1 MNISPVLNSPVD
13 SSNRFVVSLSLKHI
27 LPIFMVLGLAI
38 IVMLASPLRLDA
50 QDASE
55 MRRKM
60 MESSR
65 PTMIVPSNERKIQ
78 PALLNTEEAGSP
90 FLNVNLI
97 EQENDN
103 LPTQNESS
111 IAVNPLNPNILL
123 ASAVDYRSNSST
135 WVYVSTTG
143 GKTWRNVNLGSP
155 PGLNFTSSND
165 PSVAWDYQGRG
176 YLMYGG
182 FDRQRTLGQNGV
194 FLSVTTD
201 NGVTWQSHKRVIL
214 HFEGTQTP
222 DSSFED
228 KYYVV
233 VDNARN
239 SPYKGHI
246 YTPWKRVFDRD
257 SSTQIVVTK
266 STDQGNTW
274 STPIRVSDVLPSSS
288 LDTTFGQSFPIVIT
302 GAEGEVY
309 TFWNHGPRRSV
320 GFNKSLDGG
329 KTWGSPR
336 LIQQYNWLGV
346 ARFTGGQYNHTL
358 KGGTRV
364 ETYPS
369 IVVDTLPNS
378 PRKGWIYLTWAGD
391 RTPNIYFSRSTDKGE
406 TWSTPKIVHSDT
418 TNDQYWQW
426 ISIDGTNGD
435 LAITYLDS
443 RDDPDNQLSRSYVS
457 FSSDGGST
465 WIDRIAGDI
474 GYDIRR
480 NPFGNANLSGTFAGD
495 YSGCA
500 FWNGKVYPSHVDMRN
515 TYGANANQADNDVY
529 IQVINVRA
537 PMPVSD
543 FKAVTLPLQP
553 TNIELRWKQPTER
566 SFKQALQASEYNYV
580 LYRDGVQHRI
590 LPSSVQTYLDTV
602 PTSFATYEYS
612 IVVASAGDSSA
623 PMFAT
628 GYSGGSRQPGAPTL
642 ISVASRFESSTRQAV
657 SSVRI
662 PSLRAD
668 GVNPLVNLAKLR
680 LYRDSVLIREI
691 TLSASDT
698 AKTFTFADTVSE
710 DGYYRYFF
718 RTVDAF
724 GNESASSNELLEY
737 IGELKATYADNFDA
751 GTLRRYLV
759 RNGFTRANNF
769 AFSSPNSLTQSATR
783 PYRNFLRDTITL
795 FPVVTSTGFTRVE
808 FMNVAAVVPGDSAWV
823 EYSVDNRKS
832 WTRQTFFNRTM
843 FAPWADG
850 TLGADDWRAESITI
864 RSTAN
869 DTVYVRLRFTSNVSQ
884 NDAGWFVDDLRINE
898 APVSV
903 EEQPNSASYQNQV
916 AVYPNPATT
925 NIRLNEVEPNATIE
939 IYSSLGVLVKSVK
952 AETTSPLVDCSE
964 LAVGTYMVRVSGM
977 RGTAQT
983 VLTVVR

>member
-1 MNISPVLNSPVD
+1 MNTTSILSPHNTP
-13 SSNRFVVSLSLKHI
+13 SNRLVEPLSKKVAFFLI
-27 LPIFMVLGLAI
+27 IGLTLGFTLSQPFN
-38 IVMLASPLRLDA
+38 LNA

-55 MRRKM
+55 MRRRM

-65 PTMIVPSNERKIQ
+65 PTLIAPSNERKI
-78 PALLNTEEAGSP
+78 PPVLLNTQEVGSP
-90 FLNVNLI
+90 FSNVNLI

-111 IAVNPLNPNILL
+111 IAVNPLNPNILI

-143 GKTWRNVNLGSP
+143 GKTWRNINLGSP
-155 PGLNFTSSND
+155 PGLDFTSSND

-182 FDRQRTLGQNGV
+182 FDRQRTKGQNGV

-201 NGVTWQSHKRVIL
+201 NGITWQSHKRVIL
-214 HFEGTQTP
+214 HFDGVQTP

-274 STPIRVSDVLPSSS
+274 SVPIRVSDVLPSSS

-329 KTWGSPR
+329 KTWASPR

-406 TWSTPKIVHSDT
+406 TWSTPTIVHSDT

-443 RDDPDNQLSRSYVS
+443 RDDPANQLSRSYVS
-457 FSSDGGST
+457 FSSDGGTT
-465 WIDRIAGDI
+465 WIDRIAGDV

-480 NPFGNANLSGTFAGD
+480 NPFGNSNLSGVFAGD

-500 FWNGKVYPSHVDMRN
+500 FWNGKIYPSHVDMRN

-553 TNIELRWKQPTER
+553 NNIELRWKQPTER
-566 SFKQALQASEYNYV
+566 SFRQPLQASEYNYA
-580 LYRDGVQHRI
+580 LFRNGALHRV
-590 LPSSVQTYLDTV
+590 LPSSAQTYLDTV

-612 IVVASAGDSSA
+612 IVVVAASDSSA

-628 GYSGGSRQPGAPTL
+628 GYAGGSRQPGAPSL
-642 ISVASRFESSTRQAV
+642 IRIVSQFGSSSRQAIA
-657 SSVRI
+657 SVRM

-668 GVNPLVNLAKLR
+668 GVNPFVNLAKLR
-680 LYRDSVLIREI
+680 LYRDSVLVREI
-691 TLSASDT
+691 VVSSSDT
-698 AKTFTFADTVSE
+698 AKTLTIADTVSE
-710 DGYYRYFF
+710 DGFYRYSFS
-718 RTVDAF
+718 TVDTF
-724 GNESASSNELLEY
+724 GNESAQSNEVLEY
-737 IGELKATYADNFDA
+737 IGEFRSSYSDNFD
-751 GTLRRYLV
+751 GNSLRRYLLRNAFV
-759 RNGFTRANNF
+759 RTNSFT
-769 AFSSPNSLTQSATR
+769 FSSPNSLTQSATR
-783 PYRNFLRDTITL
+783 PYRNFTRDTITL

-808 FMNVAAVVPGDSAWV
+808 FMNTAAVVPGDSAWV
-823 EYSVDNRKS
+823 EFSTDNRRS
-832 WTRQTFFNRTM
+832 WRRQTFFNRTM

-850 TLGADDWRAESITI
+850 TLNSDDWRAESITI
-864 RSTAN
+864 RSSAN
-869 DTVYVRLRFTSNVSQ
+869 DTVYVRLRFSSNVSL

-903 EEQPNSASYQNQV
+903 EEQINPSVSQYQI

-925 NIRLNEVEPNATIE
+925 NIRLNEVEQDATIE
-939 IYSSLGVLVKSVK
+939 IYSSLGVRVKVIN
-952 AETTSPLVDCSE
+952 AETSSPLVDCSE
-964 LAVGTYMVRVSGM
+964 LGVGTYMVRVSGI
-977 RGTAQT
+977 RGIAQT
-983 VLTVVR
+983 LITIVR